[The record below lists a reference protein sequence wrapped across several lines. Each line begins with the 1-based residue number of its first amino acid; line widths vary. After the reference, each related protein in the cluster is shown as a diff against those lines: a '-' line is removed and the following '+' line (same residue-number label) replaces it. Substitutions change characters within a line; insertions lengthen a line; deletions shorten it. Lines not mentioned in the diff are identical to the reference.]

1 MFCFLLYIRTVL
13 KVLYVLI
20 SIIYQNCSVGVVCF
34 VFYYILELFCRCCMF
49 CFLLYIRPVLKV
61 MHVLFS
67 IIY

>member
-34 VFYYILELFCRCCMF
+34 VFYYILDLF
-49 CFLLYIRPVLKV
+49 
-61 MHVLFS
+61 
-67 IIY
+67 